1 MKNYFETN
9 LTMQDFGQ
17 VAEHLIRM
25 MFVLTEQR
33 INSQQDREKPVGR
46 ALAETAL
53 TINAALRFFILI
65 EKLHGK

>member
-1 MKNYFETN
+1 MNMLNEETFALRDFEQAAEN
-9 LTMQDFGQ
+9 LI
-17 VAEHLIRM
+17 HM

-53 TINAALRFFILI
+53 TINAAIRSFILI
-65 EKLHGK
+65 EKLHGE